1 MSRKMP
7 PKIRLAGKKILKKNK
22 KKTDPDV
29 QPLTKMV
36 IKRNPRATPMLLIG
50 TDSDSTTLEVNVDGL
65 PAARD
70 LDEIEVVGVFHLLTM
85 AERCSLIR
93 WAHGA
98 LRDSVSA
105 GEFQR
110 KGGILRVAS
119 PHWSHGLAYADPTV
133 QWPPLTM
140 EFFLCSNEAFRK
152 QNAPYLEQLPV
163 DFDVG
168 WAGSYDNQDAW
179 ISMHADEVKS
189 ERMQHNIN
197 ATREIIATMT
207 KR

>member
-1 MSRKMP
+1 MSKKMP
-7 PKIRLAGKKILKKNK
+7 PKIRFAGKKSRKNLKRKAE
-22 KKTDPDV
+22 PEIR
-29 QPLTKMV
+29 PLTKMV
-36 IKRNPRATPMLLIG
+36 IKRNPKPSPMLLIG
-50 TDSDSTTLEVNVDGL
+50 TDSDSSTLEVNVDGL
-65 PAARD
+65 PAAKD

-85 AERCSLIR
+85 AERCALIC
-93 WAHGA
+93 WAYKS
-98 LRDSVSA
+98 LRDSVSK
-105 GEFQR
+105 GDLPR
-110 KGGILRVAS
+110 KGGILRLAS

-168 WAGSYDNQDAW
+168 WAGSYDNQDPW

>member
-1 MSRKMP
+1 MSRKN
-7 PKIRLAGKKILKKNK
+7 PKKQLVPGKRKMKANR
-22 KKTDPDV
+22 
-29 QPLTKMV
+29 LTKMM
-36 IKRNPRATPMLLIG
+36 IKRNPKPSPMLLIG
-50 TDSDSTTLEVNVDGL
+50 TDSDSSTLEVNVDGL
-65 PAARD
+65 PAAKD

-85 AERCSLIR
+85 AQRCSLIC
-93 WAHGA
+93 WAYGA
-98 LRDSVSA
+98 LRKRVSNGDHQQA
-105 GEFQR
+105 G
-110 KGGILRVAS
+110 GVLRIAS

-152 QNAPYLEQLPV
+152 QNAPYLESLPV

-168 WAGSYDNQDAW
+168 WAGSYDNQDVW

-197 ATREIIATMT
+197 ATREIIATLT